1 MHPSNLEKIM
11 RLRHALH
18 QHPELSMQ
26 ESYTM
31 TLLQA
36 FLQENTSLE
45 ICTRDGWFY
54 ALKKGSPAEGCNGLK
69 KGQPDIEC
77 DGLKKER
84 PETGCDGKGRIG
96 NPIAPIAFRADMD
109 ALPIPETIA
118 LPYGSQNAGIS
129 HKCGHDGHS
138 AALCGLALEL
148 EDMETAR
155 DIYLIFQPG
164 EEIGAGALL
173 CRDLIREKG
182 IAEIYAFHNLGGY
195 PEGSLVY
202 RRGLTQPASEGLRIR
217 LTGKASHASAPEKGN
232 NPAGLLAGIV
242 QFALGITSQTE
253 ENHRE
258 DLNSADNHN
267 GNLNSAENHRED
279 LNSTESPDG
288 IDAVGQER
296 HMRLCTVTGI
306 RLGEGDFGISP
317 GEGEVCLTLRAE
329 VEDEMKAME
338 QAVLTYAERAA
349 SDAGLQISRSIHDY
363 FSETRN
369 NDACLQRVLDAAHG
383 RKMPAIPM
391 TEIWRASEDFGY
403 YLKNCPGAMF
413 YIGNGEQY
421 SALHTAEYDFNDRIL
436 EKAVDLFAA
445 LV

>member
-26 ESYTM
+26 ESYTI

-45 ICTRDGWFY
+45 ICPRDGWFY
-54 ALKKGSPAEGCNGLK
+54 ALKKGRPETGCDVLN
-69 KGQPDIEC
+69 
-77 DGLKKER
+77 KER

-258 DLNSADNHN
+258 DLNS
-267 GNLNSAENHRED
+267 
-279 LNSTESPDG
+279 TESPDG

-317 GEGEVCLTLRAE
+317 GDGVVCLTLRAE

-338 QAVLTYAERAA
+338 QAILTYAERAA

-363 FSETRN
+363 FPETRN

-413 YIGNGEQY
+413 YIGNGERY
-421 SALHTAEYDFNDRIL
+421 PALHTAEYDFNDRIL